1 MSANRPDI
9 SQIRKYLNGELDA
22 RAMYKLERQ
31 AQDDPFLM
39 DMISGMESSSE
50 NHQPNLDA
58 IDRLIKERISK
69 KEKARVVPLYQY
81 LSAACLLIA
90 LGIGGWWLT
99 RTPNKIENIA
109 NHKIHVK
116 RDNILVE
123 KPAIIDTVTPN
134 TKAGLIA
141 KLNHKPT
148 VNISINSNDM
158 IIDPV
163 SEANNIYRA
172 DTIDNRMAV
181 NKPPVQADNVL
192 KEVTIAS
199 PVTIESRVA
208 GRMAGI
214 DVTDNAKQV
223 NERTVSGKVLDQQG
237 APLIGATV
245 KVDGTGTGV
254 ATDVGGNFKIELPA
268 NKDLLAV
275 NYVGYSPKQVKVGDQ
290 SNLNIALQAD
300 GNSLNEVVV
309 TGFGTTTKKATLA
322 GAISTIPANTRVS
335 SLAQGS
341 IACNENLKFKTQ
353 FFDHIA
359 VAEKYTNENI
369 TATAHTVKTADF
381 KEALAF
387 LNKYTKVPA
396 NATDYK
402 DLSAFRADKDQW
414 LKWYEANK
422 CNNLK

>member
-22 RAMYKLERQ
+22 RAMYQLERQ

-39 DMISGMESSSE
+39 DVISGMESSSE

-58 IDRLIKERISK
+58 IDRLIKDRINK
-69 KEKARVVPLYQY
+69 KEKTRVIPLYRY

-99 RTPNKIENIA
+99 RTPGKIENTA
-109 NHKIHVK
+109 NHKPHVTG
-116 RDNILVE
+116 DNVLIE
-123 KPAIIDTVTPN
+123 KPTIIAPVTPN
-134 TKAGLIA
+134 KAAPIA
-141 KLNHKPT
+141 KLNHRLT
-148 VNISINSNDM
+148 DNILITSNDM
-158 IIDPV
+158 IIDVDAVPQ
-163 SEANNIYRA
+163 ANNMYQT

-181 NKPPVQADNVL
+181 NKVTAPADNLL
-192 KEVTIAS
+192 KEVAIAG
-199 PVTIESRVA
+199 PVNVESRVA
-208 GRMAGI
+208 GRIA
-214 DVTDNAKQV
+214 VTDNAKQV
-223 NERTVSGKVLDQQG
+223 NERTVSGKVLDQKG

-254 ATDVGGNFKIELPA
+254 STDVDGNFKIELPA

-309 TGFGTTTKKATLA
+309 VGYGVQKKQA
-322 GAISTIPANTRVS
+322 VV
-335 SLAQGS
+335 GS

-359 VAEKYTNENI
+359 VAEKYTNENVA
-369 TATAHTVKTADF
+369 ATAHTIKTANF
-381 KEALAF
+381 KEAIAF
-387 LNKYTKVPA
+387 LSKYTKVPA
-396 NATDYK
+396 NATEYK
-402 DLSAFRADKDQW
+402 DISAFKADKEKW